1 MCRESVAWVRFY
13 ACMLQPPELSFRQF
27 RLALRA
33 LAEMEQLSGIELEAW
48 RRQFGPAA
56 TGQIVS
62 AFHFLGLVDER
73 GDGSPELA
81 VLGHSL
87 IADRWATPLEMT
99 LRRAYAPIFE
109 LQLGQ
114 TVLSELNQRFEQIY
128 QLGPT
133 RRRKCVEFFLN
144 ALRETDVLLSP
155 SLTSRNFGAVA
166 RLQQR
171 KESAPQA
178 HEILADKLPAFD
190 PNWPDAVKERWFE
203 GFSKLLDAMQSKS

>member
-1 MCRESVAWVRFY
+1 MG
-13 ACMLQPPELSFRQF
+13 
-27 RLALRA
+27 
-33 LAEMEQLSGIELEAW
+33 QLSGIESEVW

-56 TGQIVS
+56 AGQLVN

-73 GDGSPELA
+73 GDGAPELA
-81 VLGHSL
+81 VLGHAL
-87 IADRWATPLEMT
+87 IADRWAMPLEMM
-99 LRRAYAPIFE
+99 LRGAYAPIFE

-114 TVLSELNQRFEQIY
+114 AVLPELNQRFEQIY
-128 QLGPT
+128 QLNPT

-155 SLTSRNFGAVA
+155 SLTSRNYGVVA
-166 RLQQR
+166 RLQHR
-171 KESAPQA
+171 AESAPQA

-203 GFSKLLDAMQSKS
+203 GFSKLLDAMQTKS